1 MSVIEYILAGIYV
14 ILCVILIV
22 IVLFQNSKQQG
33 LSGAI
38 AGTAETFFGKNKGR
52 TIDAKLKKFT
62 AYGAALFIILSIVL
76 AYIVVKATQTPPAS

>member
-1 MSVIEYILAGIYV
+1 MNPIKYILCIVYV
-14 ILCVILIV
+14 ILCVMLII

-52 TIDAKLKKFT
+52 TIDAKLKKIT
-62 AYGAALFIILSIVL
+62 AYGAGIFIILSIIL
-76 AYIVVKATQTPPAS
+76 AYIMITAEHT

>member
-1 MSVIEYILAGIYV
+1 MGALEIIRLILAVIYV
-14 ILCVILIV
+14 LVCVALVI

-52 TIDAKLKKFT
+52 TIDAKLKRLT
-62 AYGAALFIILSIVL
+62 TIGAIVFLVFSLVL
-76 AYIVVKATQTPPAS
+76 AVLVVMPWKK

>member
-1 MSVIEYILAGIYV
+1 MDILKIVLAAIYV
-14 ILCVILIV
+14 VLCVALVI

-52 TIDAKLKKFT
+52 TIDAKLKKWT
-62 AYGAALFIILSIVL
+62 AIGAVVFLVLSLVL
-76 AYIVVKATQTPPAS
+76 AFLVVKF

>member
-1 MSVIEYILAGIYV
+1 MDVFKIVLAAIYV
-14 ILCVILIV
+14 VLCIALVI

-52 TIDAKLKKFT
+52 TIDAKLRKWT
-62 AYGAALFIILSIVL
+62 AVGAIAFLVLSLVL
-76 AYIVVKATQTPPAS
+76 AFLVVKF

>member
-1 MSVIEYILAGIYV
+1 MNVVKLILAGIYV
-14 ILCVILIV
+14 VLCVVLVI

-52 TIDAKLKKFT
+52 TIDAKLKKWT
-62 AYGAALFIILSIVL
+62 AIGATIFLVLSLVL
-76 AYIVVKATQTPPAS
+76 AFLVVKF